1 MNIEVEPV
9 TVTVFRKPDG
19 TWCTRLWDDSGAL
32 LKEAPIPWD
41 GEGDFYAQGLQFVRL
56 QIPDG
61 YDCLTWEELGDET
74 YTAVL
79 RRLDPRTG
87 R

>member
-9 TVTVFRKPDG
+9 SVTVFRKRDG
-19 TWCTRLWDDSGAL
+19 TWWTRLWDDSGAL

-41 GEGDFYAQGLQFVRL
+41 GEGDFYTRGLAFVRL

-61 YDCLTWEELGDET
+61 YDYLNWEELGDET

-79 RRLDPRTG
+79 RRLDPHAG
-87 R
+87 L